1 MSTYIRR
8 RKLELLLLVFEANRG
23 DKTVILPVLILVIL
37 KVFINETQRQHTSLE
52 VLTAK
57 LLFFRKFF

>member
-8 RKLELLLLVFEANRG
+8 GKLELLLLVFEANRG

-37 KVFINETQRQHTSLE
+37 KVFINETQRQHTKIAVIL
-52 VLTAK
+52 
-57 LLFFRKFF
+57 